1 MQPTLEKLLQQRAL
15 WRCRRD
21 SLDGQAATFLST
33 GYSALDAALPHGGW
47 PRDTLIEVL
56 SDTVGVGELRLLMPA
71 LAALLAERDGYIV
84 WVGSPYQAYAP
95 ALLQWGID
103 VDRVLL
109 VNASTAS
116 DVVWACGEA
125 LSSGSA
131 VAVMGWVDAL
141 DITAT
146 RRLKLAA
153 ADNRSLAV
161 LLRPLAARAQS
172 SAANVRLAMV
182 PGSDGTGVDLFK
194 VTGGR
199 PQRIPAFESFS
210 AFWPPLTNQP
220 GAAASPD

>member
-15 WRCRRD
+15 WRCSRD
-21 SLDGQAATFLST
+21 SLDGQTAASLST
-33 GYSALDAALPHGGW
+33 GYTALDQALPHAGW

-103 VDRVLL
+103 VERVLL
-109 VNASTAS
+109 VEASTAS

-131 VAVMGWVDAL
+131 VAVLGWVGSL

-153 ADNRSLAV
+153 ADSHSLAV

-172 SAANVRLAMV
+172 SAASLRLAMV
-182 PGSDGTGVDLFK
+182 PGSGGTGVDIFK
-194 VTGGR
+194 VSGGR
-199 PQRIPAFESFS
+199 PQRIPAFESLS
-210 AFWPPLTNQP
+210 PFWPALTKPPN
-220 GAAASPD
+220 AAASPD